1 MNKMLNA
8 TINFDF
14 IETELGPLPKDWNLV
29 TLGKYI
35 DLQTGKRMKGGA
47 REKVGILS
55 IGGEHI
61 TKSGNISINIPKY
74 ITEEFYNS
82 LNQGKV
88 ITQDLLMVKDG
99 ATTGKLAFIEKL
111 PLPKLAVNEHVFIIR
126 SKDTDT
132 ILNKYLYYM
141 LLSRLGQSQIQ
152 KKFHGLIGGVNR
164 NDVKSLIIPLPPLS
178 EQRAI
183 AHVLSTVRQAIEAT
197 EGVIAAA
204 RELKRSMMKH
214 LFTYGPVPVD
224 QADQVPLKETECWE
238 VPEHWDVTE
247 FGNVATLQRGK
258 DLPKRKRIPGDYPII
273 GSNGIVGYHNKF
285 VTEGKGVFVGRS
297 GSVGKVKRINSAYWP
312 LNTALWVKDFHG
324 NDRDFIYYLLSNFDF
339 RKYASGVSVPTLNRN
354 LVHPVKIGVPT
365 IGIQIR
371 IAKILNSID
380 QKINTEEIKKKSIEN
395 LFNGLLHNLM
405 TGKVRVKT

>member
-1 MNKMLNA
+1 MAGSGLNEMRYV
-8 TINFDF
+8 IP
-14 IETELGPLPKDWNLV
+14 TEWDYV
-29 TLGKYI
+29 
-35 DLQTGKRMKGGA
+35 
-47 REKVGILS
+47 S
-55 IGGEHI
+55 IGDYISSSSEKNKQENDFEVYTISNIYGFI
-61 TKSGNISINIPKY
+61 KSDEFFDKRVYSRDLSNYKIVRKGYFAYNPYRINVGSLGLYEEDEPGLVSPAYTVFFVDENASLSPEFLFLLLKSNLYRNEIVRYAMSVGSIRR
-74 ITEEFYNS
+74 
-82 LNQGKV
+82 V
-88 ITQDLLMVKDG
+88 
-99 ATTGKLAFIEKL
+99 LAF
-111 PLPKLAVNEHVFIIR
+111 
-126 SKDTDT
+126 KD
-132 ILNKYLYYM
+132 LVAFK
-141 LLSRLGQSQIQ
+141 
-152 KKFHGLIGGVNR
+152 
-164 NDVKSLIIPLPPLS
+164 IPLPPLP